1 MAKERD
7 ERGRFLPGKVPE
19 GSSPFSA
26 GIAQE
31 MQARSVASR
40 KRNATIAEMLR
51 RELEKDGGDGLTR
64 GEVLVAKA
72 AHNHLKGKLTF
83 KDLKDMQDVLG
94 ESVQQLHVQH
104 EGIVKVV
111 SSDEERRLL
120 ESMNELD
127 I

>member
-1 MAKERD
+1 MERQRN
-7 ERGRFLPGKVPE
+7 ERGQFVPGNKE
-19 GSSPFSA
+19 GRTFTSSGGLA
-26 GIAQE
+26 TE

-111 SSDEERRLL
+111 SNDEERRLL

>member
-1 MAKERD
+1 MAQRD
-7 ERGRFLPGKVPE
+7 EKGRFLPGNTE
-19 GSSPFSA
+19 GKNSPLKNGLAS
-26 GIAQE
+26 E
-31 MQARSVASR
+31 MQLRSAASR
-40 KRNATIAEMLR
+40 KRNNTIAAMLR

-94 ESVQQLHVQH
+94 ESVQQLRVQH

-111 SSDEERRLL
+111 RSEEEKRLL

>member
-1 MAKERD
+1 MAQFEKGVTPEGAVPIHEGIAKEY
-7 ERGRFLPGKVPE
+7 
-19 GSSPFSA
+19 
-26 GIAQE
+26 Q
-31 MQARSVASR
+31 QRSVEAR
-40 KRNATIAEMLR
+40 KRNKTIAEMLR
-51 RELEKDGGDGLTR
+51 RELEKDGGEGLTR

-94 ESVQQLHVQH
+94 ESVQQLRVQH

-111 SSDEERRLL
+111 RSEEEKQLL

>member
-7 ERGRFLPGKVPE
+7 ERGRFLPGNKE
-19 GSSPFSA
+19 GKTFTSSGGLA
-26 GIAQE
+26 TE

>member
-1 MAKERD
+1 MTKERD
-7 ERGRFLPGKVPE
+7 ERGRFLPGNKE
-19 GSSPFSA
+19 GRTFTSSDGLA
-26 GIAQE
+26 TE

-111 SSDEERRLL
+111 STEEERRLL